1 MAIHRKRKH
10 RIQQQT
16 AAQITST
23 NQQSAVQG
31 LMIRSLVPKEP
42 TGETDFSI
50 FFLFQDNK
58 QQDISL
64 LFSIWNIQI

>member
-16 AAQITST
+16 AAQIPSI

-31 LMIRSLVPKEP
+31 LTIRRSVPEEP
-42 TGETDFSI
+42 TGVVL
-50 FFLFQDNK
+50 FL
-58 QQDISL
+58 IPR
-64 LFSIWNIQI
+64 

>member
-16 AAQITST
+16 AAQITAI

-31 LMIRSLVPKEP
+31 LTIRRSVPEEP
-42 TGETDFSI
+42 TGETNCSTFSYSKI
-50 FFLFQDNK
+50 INNELFTQE
-58 QQDISL
+58 
-64 LFSIWNIQI
+64 F